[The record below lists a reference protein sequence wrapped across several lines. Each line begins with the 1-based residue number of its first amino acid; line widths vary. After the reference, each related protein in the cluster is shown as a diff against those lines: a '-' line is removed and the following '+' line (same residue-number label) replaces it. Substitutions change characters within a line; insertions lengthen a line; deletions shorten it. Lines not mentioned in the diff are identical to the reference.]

1 VDGDG
6 SDFGNTVVY
15 RTDGHTLWVVKVTFA
30 VGAQAGRDD
39 VETLL
44 DADGSVGAFGLA
56 SIAAGAGF
64 GVDLVDHGVSPMRLM
79 K

>member
-6 SDFGNTVVY
+6 SDFGDAVVY
-15 RTDGHTLWVVKVTFA
+15 RTDGHTLGIVKVTFA
-30 VGAQAGRDD
+30 VGAQAGADD

-56 SIAAGAGF
+56 SIAAGADF
-64 GVDLVDHGVSPMRLM
+64 GVDLVGHGVSPMKLM